1 MEYNTKLYLLVLYIV
16 FWPHFCS
23 EASHGQCCTYGLKTT
38 LKLLVHVLA
47 IMASSY
53 LKIVFQQKSGLNPPL
68 NAKLLLMMVMYFII
82 GLIFIKRKKNHTLL
96 IYFLFNCLYALLGY
110 NVGNTT
116 IRIILIFADCK
127 YLRNEFNA
135 F

>member
-1 MEYNTKLYLLVLYIV
+1 
-16 FWPHFCS
+16 
-23 EASHGQCCTYGLKTT
+23 
-38 LKLLVHVLA
+38 
-47 IMASSY
+47 
-53 LKIVFQQKSGLNPPL
+53 
-68 NAKLLLMMVMYFII
+68 MMVMYFII

-96 IYFLFNCLYALLGY
+96 IYLLFNCLYALLGY
-110 NVGNTT
+110 NVGT